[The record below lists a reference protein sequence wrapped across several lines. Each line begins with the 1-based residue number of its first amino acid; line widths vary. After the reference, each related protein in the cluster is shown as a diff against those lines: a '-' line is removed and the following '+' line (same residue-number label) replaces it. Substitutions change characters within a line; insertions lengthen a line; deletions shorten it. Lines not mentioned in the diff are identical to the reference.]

1 MRHPALSTL
10 ACATLTLP
18 ILVAC
23 GAMAQPKAAPAA
35 TAKAAAPATAPAP
48 AGSYRA
54 AIAPLFKQQCAEC
67 HGADAPTLAEFKL
80 NEEFYKKEKLGPRT
94 DTYENLLQIVAYTD
108 AGALQRRLDDGTNTP
123 DKKPGNMYKNL
134 GETDAERAAN
144 LKIVKAWVGEGGWN
158 LNRWAKRADV
168 PGITK
173 EQLDKLKLTY

>member
-1 MRHPALSTL
+1 MRYPTLLTL

-18 ILVAC
+18 VLVAC
-23 GAMAQPKAAPAA
+23 GAMAQPKAVPA
-35 TAKAAAPATAPAP
+35 AKAAAPATAPAP

-54 AIAPLFKQQCAEC
+54 AIAPMFKQQCAEC

-94 DTYENLLQIVAYTD
+94 DTYENLLQIIAYTD
-108 AGALQRRLDDGTNTP
+108 TGALQRRLDDGTNTP

-144 LKIVKAWVGEGGWN
+144 LKIVKAWVGEGAWN
-158 LNRWAKRADV
+158 LNRWAKRGEV
-168 PGITK
+168 SGITK
-173 EQLDKLKLTY
+173 EQLDKLKLVY